1 MEEGKR
7 GVRVG
12 AGGRRLGWVEV
23 QSYRVG
29 KERTG
34 RRVTVFWV
42 GSAFVA
48 TVLNA
53 PLPLTPPSG

>member
-23 QSYRVG
+23 QSYRVQ
-29 KERTG
+29 
-34 RRVTVFWV
+34 
-42 GSAFVA
+42 
-48 TVLNA
+48 
-53 PLPLTPPSG
+53 P